1 MASCGGVFLSG
12 CWRFDHVESGS
23 LSAGVVVL
31 GSAALQG
38 KRDGWEAV
46 AFGIFT
52 GKVCRNQPV
61 AQTLVYGQRGE
72 TDWNQRRAGD
82 PRLPE
87 RNSICVL
94 INPWTKS

>member
-46 AFGIFT
+46 AVGIFT
-52 GKVCRNQPV
+52 GRFVGISLSHKPWFTDSAARLTGTSDAPAIPGYRNDIAYV
-61 AQTLVYGQRGE
+61 F
-72 TDWNQRRAGD
+72 
-82 PRLPE
+82 
-87 RNSICVL
+87 
-94 INPWTKS
+94 